1 MKVGLYSCVKVVRS
15 GAVSCECPFSNHIRL
30 RNTKNVLDKK
40 NQKKKKRNGAKNVA
54 HLNWMETLQQGHT
67 DY

>member
-40 NQKKKKRNGAKNVA
+40 NQKRKRKGMVQK
-54 HLNWMETLQQGHT
+54 M
-67 DY
+67 

>member
-40 NQKKKKRNGAKNVA
+40 NQKKKEKEWCKKCSTFKLDGNTSTRS
-54 HLNWMETLQQGHT
+54 H
-67 DY
+67 